1 LDVSYDLQID
11 NVVMTALGGAVLV
24 TLREVAKRAG
34 VSIKTVS
41 RIVNDDPAVRPE
53 TRDAVQSFLKEMNY
67 VPDQAA
73 RLMRSGTSN
82 VIGLMTDAVAT
93 TPYSVDIVRGAQA
106 ELKREHKTLLIANTD
121 GDPELEA
128 EYWRMF
134 RAQKVAAVIYA
145 AMYHRPQAMG
155 HPDFAGPVVLA
166 NCFSEEGDRACV
178 LPDDEAGGFTQAE
191 YLLKRGHK
199 RIGIITLNPAI
210 EASLLRGRGM
220 RRAFGAVGVSFNED
234 IEKVGYKGP
243 ISDETLIAFDVAVA
257 MLRAKDR
264 PTAIICGNDKVALQV
279 YSAAAHL
286 GLVIP
291 QDLSVMGFD
300 DLTVISESVWPPLT
314 TVGLP
319 YFEIGRMAVEML
331 KLASEEKDG
340 WAPKILVPCPL
351 VERNS
356 CRMLT

>member
-1 LDVSYDLQID
+1 
-11 NVVMTALGGAVLV
+11 
-24 TLREVAKRAG
+24 
-34 VSIKTVS
+34 
-41 RIVNDDPAVRPE
+41 
-53 TRDAVQSFLKEMNY
+53 

-82 VIGLMTDAVAT
+82 IVGLMTDAVAT

-106 ELKREHKTLLIANTD
+106 ELKRERKTLLIANTD

-155 HPDFAGPVVLA
+155 HPDFSGPVVLA
-166 NCFSEEGDRACV
+166 NCFSKEGDRASV
-178 LPDDEAGGFTQAE
+178 IPDDEAGGYTQAE
-191 YLLKRGHK
+191 YLLKCGHK
-199 RIGIITLNPAI
+199 RIGIITLNPTI
-210 EASLLRGRGM
+210 EASILRGRGM
-220 RRAFGAVGVSFNED
+220 RRAFAAAGVPFSQD
-234 IEKVGYKGP
+234 LEKIGYKGP
-243 ISDETLIAFDVAVA
+243 IPDETLVAFEVAVT
-257 MLRAKDR
+257 MLKDKNR

-286 GLVIP
+286 GLSIP
-291 QDLSVMGFD
+291 QDVSVMGFD

-340 WAPKILVPCPL
+340 WAPKVLVPCPL

-356 CRMLT
+356 CLKLN

>member
-1 LDVSYDLQID
+1 
-11 NVVMTALGGAVLV
+11 MV

-41 RIVNDDPAVRPE
+41 RIVNSDPAVRAE
-53 TRDAVQSFLKEMNY
+53 TRDVVQSFLKEMNY

-82 VIGLMTDAVAT
+82 IIGLMTDAVAT

-106 ELKREHKTLLIANTD
+106 ELKREHRTLLIANTD

-155 HPDFAGPVVLA
+155 HPDFSGSIVLA
-166 NCFSEEGDRACV
+166 NCFSKEGDRV
-178 LPDDEAGGFTQAE
+178 SVIPDDEAGGFTQAE
-191 YLLKRGHK
+191 YLLKRGHR
-199 RIGIITLNPAI
+199 RIGIITLNPTI
-210 EASLLRGRGM
+210 EATRLRARGM
-220 RRAFGAVGVSFNED
+220 RRAFAAAGVPFNED
-234 IEKVGYKGP
+234 REKAGYKGP
-243 ISDETLIAFDVAVA
+243 VSNETLMAFDVAVA
-257 MLRAKDR
+257 MLKGQDR
-264 PTAIICGNDKVALQV
+264 PTAIICGNDKLALQV

-286 GLVIP
+286 GLSIP

-300 DLTVISESVWPPLT
+300 DLTVISESVWPTLT

-331 KLASEEKDG
+331 KLASEEKVG
-340 WAPKILVPCPL
+340 WAPKVLVPCPL

-356 CRMLT
+356 CRNLV

>member
-1 LDVSYDLQID
+1 
-11 NVVMTALGGAVLV
+11 MAALGGAVLV

-41 RIVNDDPAVRPE
+41 RIVNDDPAVKTE
-53 TRDAVQSFLKEMNY
+53 TRDSVQSFLKEMNY

-106 ELKREHKTLLIANTD
+106 ELKRERKTLLIANTD

-128 EYWRMF
+128 EYWQMF

-145 AMYHRPQAMG
+145 AMYHRPQSMG
-155 HPDFAGPVVLA
+155 HPDFNGPVVLA
-166 NCFSEEGDRACV
+166 NCFSKEGDRASV
-178 LPDDEAGGFTQAE
+178 IPDDEAGGFTQAD
-191 YLLKRGHK
+191 YLLKRGHQ
-199 RIGIITLNPAI
+199 RIAIITLNPTI
-210 EASLLRGRGM
+210 EASILRGRGM
-220 RRAFGAVGVSFNED
+220 RRAFGIAGVSFNED
-234 IEKVGYKGP
+234 LEKVGYAGP
-243 ISDETLIAFDVAVA
+243 IGDENLIAFDAAVS
-257 MLRAKDR
+257 MLKMPNR

-286 GLVIP
+286 RLSIP

-300 DLTVISESVWPPLT
+300 DLTVISECVWPKLT

-319 YFEIGRMAVEML
+319 YFEIGRIAVEML
-331 KLASEEKDG
+331 NIASGEKAG
-340 WAPKILVPCPL
+340 WAPKVLVPCPL
-351 VERNS
+351 VERDS
-356 CRMLT
+356 CRALN

>member
-1 LDVSYDLQID
+1 
-11 NVVMTALGGAVLV
+11 MV

-53 TRDAVQSFLKEMNY
+53 TRDAVQSFLTEMKY

-106 ELKREHKTLLIANTD
+106 ELKRGHKTLLIANTD

-145 AMYHRPQAMG
+145 AMYHRPQSMG
-155 HPDFAGPVVLA
+155 TPDFNEPIVLA
-166 NCFSEEGDRACV
+166 NCFSRDGGHASV
-178 LPDDEAGGFTQAE
+178 IPDDEAGGFTQAE
-191 YLLKRGHK
+191 YLLKRGHR
-199 RIGIITLNPAI
+199 RIGVITLNPTI
-210 EASLLRGRGM
+210 EASILRGRGM
-220 RRAFGAVGVSFNED
+220 RRAFGIAGVAYCGDLERIGQEGPLGKEIMTAHEAAVD
-234 IEKVGYKGP
+234 MLKGP
-243 ISDETLIAFDVAVA
+243 N
-257 MLRAKDR
+257 R
-264 PTAIICGNDKVALQV
+264 PTAIICGNDQIALQI
-279 YSAAAHL
+279 YSAAAAL
-286 GLVIP
+286 GLSVP
-291 QDLSVMGFD
+291 GDLSIMGFD
-300 DLTVISESVWPPLT
+300 DLKVISETVRPSLT
-314 TVGLP
+314 TVALP
-319 YFEIGRMAVEML
+319 YFEIGRMAVEMA
-331 KLASEEKDG
+331 KLANDEQKG
-340 WAPKILVPCPL
+340 WAPKVLVPCPL

-356 CRMLT
+356 CRALV